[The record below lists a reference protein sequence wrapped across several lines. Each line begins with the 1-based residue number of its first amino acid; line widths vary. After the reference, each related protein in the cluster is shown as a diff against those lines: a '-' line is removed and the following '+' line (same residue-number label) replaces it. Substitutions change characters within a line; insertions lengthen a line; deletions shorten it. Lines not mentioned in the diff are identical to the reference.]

1 MITILVI
8 DDDASIRNNLI
19 DMLEAEGFK
28 AAGAENGLK
37 GVQLAQASPPDLII
51 CDIMMPELDGYGVL
65 QALRTDERTATLP
78 FIFLTAK
85 AERTDLRLGMG
96 QGADDYLT
104 KPFTRNEVMSAITVR
119 LQRAKLIREQTQAE
133 YNQLKQQIS
142 IMLAHELR
150 TPLTSIMGYTDL
162 ALEEVSTLAP
172 DQMIAFLWK
181 IKQGSVRLTGLVENL
196 LMLVQIDTGE
206 IIQDF
211 EATVKVCRNLSEVI
225 SLTAESYRT
234 AAQAQGVKLD
244 VHVDPDLPAVRLSHP
259 LFATAFGHLIAN
271 SLKFSKSR
279 VGAVTV
285 AARSLNDGVDIA
297 LVDQGLGIPSDKL
310 PQLFERFH
318 QIDRATHEQQGS
330 GTGLAI
336 VQELIRLHG
345 GTLRVESVLGSGSTF
360 TIHLPAL
367 KAL

>member
-1 MITILVI
+1 MTTILVI
-8 DDDASIRNNLI
+8 DDDVPIRSNLI
-19 DMLEAEGFK
+19 DMLEAEGFT
-28 AAGAENGLK
+28 AVGAENGLK
-37 GVQLAQASPPDLII
+37 GVQLAQASPPDLVI
-51 CDIMMPELDGYGVL
+51 CDVMMPELDGYGVL

-85 AERTDLRLGMG
+85 AEHTDLRLGMG

-104 KPFTRNEVMSAITVR
+104 KPVTRNEVMSAITAR
-119 LQRAKLIREQTQAE
+119 LQRAELIRVQTQAE

-142 IMLAHELR
+142 VMLAHELR
-150 TPLTSIMGYTDL
+150 TPLTAIMGYTDL
-162 ALEEVSTLAP
+162 ALEDVSTLAP
-172 DQMIAFLWK
+172 EQMIAFLWK

-225 SLTAESYRT
+225 VQTTESYRT
-234 AAQAQGVKLD
+234 AANTQGVNLD
-244 VHVDPDLPAVRLSHP
+244 IQVEPDLPAVRLSHP

-271 SLKFSKSR
+271 SLKFSKDR
-279 VGAVTV
+279 ANRVTV
-285 AARSLNDGVDIA
+285 SVHAVNDGVDIA
-297 LVDQGLGIPSDKL
+297 LTDQGAGIPAAKI

-345 GTLRVESVLGSGSTF
+345 GRLRVESVPGSGSTF
-360 TIHLPAL
+360 TIYLPAL
-367 KAL
+367 K